1 MSFFAE
7 LKRRNV
13 IRVGLAYVVAAWVV
27 IQVMEIAADAFEA
40 PAWVLKLVV
49 TMFVIGLLPAL
60 VFSWVYELTPE
71 GLKRESE
78 VRPEESAVAHTA
90 KKLNLAVIVLLLA
103 AMGMFLAD
111 RFMSSRS
118 EPPAMASQPP
128 GVASQRPAVASQPPA
143 VASPQP
149 PATTVS
155 ASGEPATRAAS
166 PGAVAD
172 SLPEDAV
179 PVVAVLPFAARSMG
193 GEEGRFLA
201 DGIHDDLLT
210 QLAKLEIFRV
220 VSRTSVMEYLDTTK
234 NMRQIGEELGAG
246 HILEGGLQQ
255 AGGRVRINAQL
266 IDAVTDEHLWAETFE
281 RELTPD
287 AIFEIQAEIAMAIA
301 TALKA
306 TLSAEEAAQLAQAP
320 TSSQGAY
327 EAFLQ
332 ARLNTYVYDPDA
344 RKLSVRKFEDAVA
357 LDPDFAEAWGWL
369 GFARLLEA
377 WSDGITPQDEP
388 LIASAREAI
397 ATARELEPGL
407 PEADYA
413 EAHYYYWVQADYAAA
428 LQLIEPLIARFPNN
442 GDWMASRGWFNRRAG
457 NWEEAVADLTRAL
470 ELDPRNGFVALELAN
485 FYIQLRQWDQAVP
498 ALEHA
503 LAISGDRDT
512 YLGYL
517 ARLRL
522 DCCGELSVAREFAS
536 RLHDTG
542 RDSMLLAQLLRV
554 DGKPGEALAL
564 LEGYGPET
572 SEPGPDENWLTAII
586 LLRETGDE
594 ERMRA
599 EADAYRRHLET
610 FLIGHEEYSLV
621 HRDLAFAFL
630 ALGEREKALS
640 HFADVERLLR
650 PDAVRYA
657 EADTFWAETFAMFGE
672 HDLAFEHLASTLE
685 RPAGISW
692 HRVRLSPAFDGIR
705 NDPRYAALEQEYQ
718 VAD

>member
-13 IRVGLAYVVAAWVV
+13 IRVGLAYVVAAWVLV
-27 IQVMEIAADAFEA
+27 QVMEIAVDAFEA
-40 PAWVLKLVV
+40 PAWVLKLIV
-49 TMFVIGLLPAL
+49 TMLVVGLLPAL
-60 VFSWVYELTPE
+60 VFSWVYELTPD

-78 VRPEESAVAHTA
+78 VRAEESAVAHTA
-90 KKLNLAVIVLLLA
+90 KKLNLAVIVLLLV
-103 AMGMFLAD
+103 AMGMFIAD
-111 RFMSSRS
+111 RFMASRT
-118 EPPAMASQPP
+118 EPLAGAL
-128 GVASQRPAVASQPPA
+128 QPPA
-143 VASPQP
+143 AAVP
-149 PATTVS
+149 
-155 ASGEPATRAAS
+155 ASGEPATLTA
-166 PGAVAD
+166 PPDAVAE
-172 SLPEDAV
+172 SLPEDTV

-220 VSRTSVMEYLDTTK
+220 VSRTSVMEYLGTTK

-266 IDAVTDEHLWAETFE
+266 INAVTDEHLWAETFE

-306 TLSAEEAAQLAQAP
+306 TLSEEEAAELAQAP

-332 ARLNTYVYDPDA
+332 GRLNTYVYDEDA
-344 RKLSVRKFEDAVA
+344 RKFSVRKFEDAVS

-377 WSDGITPQDEP
+377 WTDGITPQDEP

-397 ATARELEPGL
+397 ARARALKPDL

-428 LQLIEPLIARFPNN
+428 LQLIETLISRFPNN

-457 NWEEAVADLTRAL
+457 QWEQAVADLSRAL
-470 ELDPRNGFVALELAN
+470 ELDPRNGFVALELAS
-485 FYIQLRQWDQAVP
+485 FHIQLRQWDQAVP

-503 LAISGDRDT
+503 LAISGDRET
-512 YLGYL
+512 YLAHL
-517 ARLRL
+517 AKLRL
-522 DCCGELSVAREFAS
+522 DCCGDLSAAREHAG

-542 RDSMLLAQLLRV
+542 RDSMPLANLRRLE
-554 DGKPGEALAL
+554 GQPGEALAL
-564 LEGYGPET
+564 LEAYGPEA
-572 SEPGPDENWLTAII
+572 SEPGPDENWLTAIM
-586 LLRETGDE
+586 LLREMGADE
-594 ERMRA
+594 RLRA
-599 EADAYRRHLET
+599 EAGAYRQHLET
-610 FLIGHEEYSLV
+610 FLAGHEEYARV
-621 HRDLAFAFL
+621 HRDLAVARL
-630 ALGEREKALS
+630 ALGERDTALA
-640 HFADVERLLR
+640 HYAAAKRLRR
-650 PDAVRYA
+650 PDAINEA
-657 EADTFWAETFAMFGE
+657 LADTFWAETFAVFGE
-672 HDLAFEHLASTLE
+672 HDLAFEHLASTLA
-685 RPAGISW
+685 RPAGMTW
-692 HRVRLSPAFDGIR
+692 HWVRLNPAFNGMR
-705 NDPRYAALEQEYQ
+705 GDPRYAALEQKSQ

>member
-49 TMFVIGLLPAL
+49 TMFVVGLLPAL
-60 VFSWVYELTPE
+60 VFSWVYELTPQ
-71 GLKRESE
+71 GLKRESD
-78 VRPEESAVAHTA
+78 VSAEESAVAHTA

-111 RFMSSRS
+111 RFMSSRT
-118 EPPAMASQPP
+118 EPPASALQP
-128 GVASQRPAVASQPPA
+128 AAVATTQPPA
-143 VASPQP
+143 AVTPASR
-149 PATTVS
+149 
-155 ASGEPATRAAS
+155 EPGTLAAPS
-166 PGAVAD
+166 DAGAE
-172 SLPEDAV
+172 SMPEDTV

-220 VSRTSVMEYLDTTK
+220 VSRTSVMEYLGTTK

-287 AIFEIQAEIAMAIA
+287 AIFEIQAEIALAIA
-301 TALKA
+301 SALKA
-306 TLSAEEAAQLAQAP
+306 TLSEEEAAELAKAP

-332 ARLNTYVYDPDA
+332 ARLNTYVYDADA
-344 RKLSVRKFEDAVA
+344 RKLSVRQFENAVA

-369 GFARLLEA
+369 GFARLLSA
-377 WSDGITPQDEP
+377 WSSGLNNLGITPGDEP
-388 LIASAREAI
+388 LVASAREAI
-397 ATARELEPGL
+397 ARARELKPGL

-413 EAHYYYWVQADYAAA
+413 EAHYYYWARADYDAA
-428 LQLIEPLIARFPNN
+428 LRMIEPLITRFPNN

-457 NWEEAVADLTRAL
+457 NWAQGVADLQRAL
-470 ELDPRNGFVALELAN
+470 ELDPRNGFVALELAS
-485 FYIQLRQWDQAVP
+485 FHIQLRQWEQARP

-503 LAISGDRDT
+503 LAISGELET
-512 YLGYL
+512 YLSHRATL
-517 ARLRL
+517 EAE
-522 DCCGELSVAREFAS
+522 CCGDLSTARELAE
-536 RLHDTG
+536 RLQDTG
-542 RDSMLLAQLLRV
+542 RDAMPMVNVLRLE
-554 DGKPGEALAL
+554 GRYAEALAL
-564 LEGYGPET
+564 LGKYGPGA
-572 SEPGPDENWLTAII
+572 SAAGPDQNWRTAI
-586 LLRETGDE
+586 LLAGQMGDATALG
-594 ERMRA
+594 RDA
-599 EADAYRRHLET
+599 EAYRAHLET
-610 FLIGHEEYSLV
+610 YLAGHEAFSQV
-621 HRDLAFAFL
+621 HRDLALAAL
-630 ALGEREKALS
+630 ALGERDTALE
-640 HFADVERLLR
+640 HYAAAGRLRR
-650 PDAVRYA
+650 PDAVFDA
-657 EADTFWAETFAMFGE
+657 FAQTDWAVVFALFGE
-672 HDLAFEHLASTLE
+672 HELALEHLARSLAM
-685 RPAGISW
+685 PAGMNW
-692 HRVRLSPAFDGIR
+692 PLVRLNPVFDGLR
-705 NDPRYAALEQEYQ
+705 NHPGYAALERKYRT
-718 VAD
+718 DS

>member
-49 TMFVIGLLPAL
+49 TMFVVGLLPAL

-71 GLKRESE
+71 GLKRESD
-78 VRPEESAVAHTA
+78 VSAEESAVAHTA

-111 RFMSSRS
+111 RFMSSRT
-118 EPPAMASQPP
+118 EPPASALQP
-128 GVASQRPAVASQPPA
+128 AAVATTQPPA
-143 VASPQP
+143 AVTPASR
-149 PATTVS
+149 
-155 ASGEPATRAAS
+155 EPGTLAVPSDA
-166 PGAVAD
+166 GAE
-172 SLPEDAV
+172 SMPEDTV

-357 LDPDFAEAWGWL
+357 LDPQFAEAWGWL
-369 GFARLLEA
+369 GFARLLAA

-397 ATARELEPGL
+397 ARARELEPGL

-413 EAHYYYWVQADYAAA
+413 EAHYYYWVQADYDVA
-428 LQLIEPLIARFPNN
+428 LELIEPLIDRFPNN

-457 NWEEAVADLTRAL
+457 NWEQAVADLSRAL
-470 ELDPRNGFVALELAN
+470 ELDPRNGFVAMELAN
-485 FYIQLRQWDQAVP
+485 FHTQLRQWDQAAP
-498 ALEHA
+498 ALERA

-517 ARLRL
+517 ALLRIG
-522 DCCGELSVAREFAS
+522 CCGDLSAAREFVD
-536 RLHDTG
+536 RLHETG
-542 RDSMLLAQLLRV
+542 RGATFLAHLRRLE
-554 DGKPGEALAL
+554 GRPGDALAL
-564 LEGYGPET
+564 LEAYGPET
-572 SEPGPDENWLTAII
+572 SKPGPDENWLTAII
-586 LLRETGDE
+586 LLHETGDE

-610 FLIGHEEYSLV
+610 FLIGHDEYSLV
-621 HRDLAFAFL
+621 HRDLAFSFL
-630 ALGEREKALS
+630 ALGDREKALS
-640 HFADVERLLR
+640 HFAAAENLRR
-650 PDAVRYA
+650 PDAIFDA
-657 EADTFWAETFAMFGE
+657 EADTFRAEAFAMFGE
-672 HDLAFEHLASTLE
+672 HDLAFGHLASTLE

-692 HRVRLSPAFDGIR
+692 HVVRLNPAFDGIR
-705 NDPRYAALEQEYQ
+705 SDPRYAALEEKYQ

>member
-13 IRVGLAYVVAAWVV
+13 MRVGLAYVVAAWVL
-27 IQVMEIAADAFEA
+27 IQVMEIAVDAFEA
-40 PAWVLKLVV
+40 PAWVLKLIV
-49 TMFVIGLLPAL
+49 TLLVIGLLPAL

-78 VRPEESAVAHTA
+78 VRAEESAVAHTA

-111 RFMSSRS
+111 RFMPFRA
-118 EPPAMASQPP
+118 EPPVAAM
-128 GVASQRPAVASQPPA
+128 PAPA
-143 VASPQP
+143 
-149 PATTVS
+149 
-155 ASGEPATRAAS
+155 EPATL
-166 PGAVAD
+166 AVTPDAV
-172 SLPEDAV
+172 SESMPADAV

-220 VSRTSVMEYLDTTK
+220 VSRTSVMEYLGTTK

-266 IDAVTDEHLWAETFE
+266 INAVTDEHLWAETFE

-306 TLSAEEAAQLAQAP
+306 TLSEEEAAGLAQAP

-332 ARLNTYVYDPDA
+332 ARLNTYVYDEEA
-344 RKLSVRKFEDAVA
+344 RRVSVRKFEDAVS

-377 WSDGITPQDEP
+377 WSDGITPQDQP

-397 ATARELEPGL
+397 ARARELKPGL

-428 LQLIEPLIARFPNN
+428 LQLIELLVSRFPNN
-442 GDWMASRGWFNRRAG
+442 GDWMASRGWVNRRAG
-457 NWEEAVADLTRAL
+457 NWEQAVADLSRAL
-470 ELDPRNGFVALELAN
+470 ELDPRNGFVALELAS
-485 FYIQLRQWDQAVP
+485 FHIQLRQWDRAAP

-503 LAISGDRDT
+503 LAISGDREI
-512 YLGYL
+512 YLRHL
-517 ARLRL
+517 SELRL
-522 DCCGELSVAREFAS
+522 TCCGDLSAAREFAG
-536 RLHDTG
+536 RLQDTG
-542 RDSMLLAQLLRV
+542 RDSMPMARLRRLEAQ
-554 DGKPGEALAL
+554 PGEALAL
-564 LEGYGPET
+564 LEKYGPEA
-572 SEPGPDENWLTAII
+572 SEPGPDEKWLMAIM
-586 LLRETGDE
+586 LLWELGDE
-594 ERMRA
+594 ERLGV
-599 EADAYRRHLET
+599 EAGAYRRHLEA
-610 FLIGHEEYSLV
+610 FLDGHDEYARV
-621 HRDLAFAFL
+621 HRDLAVACL
-630 ALGEREKALS
+630 ALGERDTALA
-640 HFADVERLLR
+640 HYADSNRLR
-650 PDAVRYA
+650 QPDAVFDAAA
-657 EADTFWAETFAMFGE
+657 ETFWAEMFAVFGE
-672 HDLAFEHLASTLE
+672 HDLAFEHLAGTLA
-685 RPAGISW
+685 RPAGMSW
-692 HRVRLSPAFDGIR
+692 HWVRLNPAFNGMRADS
-705 NDPRYAALEQEYQ
+705 RYAALEQQYQ
-718 VAD
+718 EEN

>member
-13 IRVGLAYVVAAWVV
+13 IRVGLAYVVASWVL
-27 IQVMEIAADAFEA
+27 IQVMEIAVDAFEA
-40 PAWVLKLVV
+40 PAWVLKLIV
-49 TMFVIGLLPAL
+49 TMLVIGLLPAL

-78 VRPEESAVAHTA
+78 VRAEESAVAHTA

-103 AMGMFLAD
+103 AMGMFVAD
-111 RFMSSRS
+111 RFMPSRTES
-118 EPPAMASQPP
+118 LAGAL
-128 GVASQRPAVASQPPA
+128 
-143 VASPQP
+143 QP
-149 PATTVS
+149 PATVMPTP
-155 ASGEPATRAAS
+155 GEPAMLAA
-166 PGAVAD
+166 PPDAV
-172 SLPEDAV
+172 SESMPEDAV

-306 TLSAEEAAQLAQAP
+306 TLSAEEAAELAQAP

-332 ARLNTYVYDPDA
+332 ARLNTYVYDEDA
-344 RKLSVRKFEDAVA
+344 RKLSVRKFEDAVS

-397 ATARELEPGL
+397 ARARELKPGL

-428 LQLIEPLIARFPNN
+428 LRLIEPLIARFPNN

-457 NWEEAVADLTRAL
+457 HWQQAVADLARAL
-470 ELDPRNGFVALELAN
+470 ELDPRNGFVALELAS
-485 FYIQLRQWDQAVP
+485 FHTQLRQWEQAAP

-503 LAISGDRDT
+503 LAISGDRET
-512 YLGYL
+512 YLGHL

-522 DCCGELSVAREFAS
+522 DCCGDLSAARELAD
-536 RLHDTG
+536 RLHNTG
-542 RDSMLLAQLLRV
+542 RGSIPLANLRRLE
-554 DGKPGEALAL
+554 GQPGEALVL
-564 LEGYGPET
+564 LEEYGPEN
-572 SEPGPDENWLTAII
+572 SEPGPDDNWLVAIM
-586 LLRETGDE
+586 LLREIGDE
-594 ERMRA
+594 DRLGV
-599 EADAYRRHLET
+599 EAGAYRQHLET
-610 FLIGHEEYSLV
+610 FLAGHEEYARV
-621 HRDLAFAFL
+621 HRDLAVACL
-630 ALGEREKALS
+630 ALGDRDTALV
-640 HFADVERLLR
+640 HYADSKRLRR
-650 PDAVRYA
+650 PDAVFDANA
-657 EADTFWAETFAMFGE
+657 ETFWAETFAVFGE
-672 HDLAFEHLASTLE
+672 HDLAFERLAGSLAK
-685 RPAGISW
+685 PAGMSW
-692 HRVRLSPAFDGIR
+692 HWVRLNPAFNGMR
-705 NDPRYAALEQEYQ
+705 VDPRYAALEQKYQ
-718 VAD
+718 AGD

>member
-1 MSFFAE
+1 MSFFTE

-60 VFSWVYELTPE
+60 IFSWVYELTPE

-90 KKLNLAVIVLLLA
+90 KKLNLAVIVLLIA

-111 RFMSSRS
+111 RFMPSRS
-118 EPPAMASQPP
+118 EPPAIASQP
-128 GVASQRPAVASQPPA
+128 SAVASQPPA
-143 VASPQP
+143 ATVPAS
-149 PATTVS
+149 S
-155 ASGEPATRAAS
+155 EPATRAAS
-166 PGAVAD
+166 PDAVSD

-306 TLSAEEAAQLAQAP
+306 TLSAEQAAELAQAP

-332 ARLNTYVYDPDA
+332 GRLNTYVYDEDA

-377 WSDGITPQDEP
+377 WSDGITPLDEP
-388 LIASAREAI
+388 LISRAREAI
-397 ATARELEPGL
+397 ARARELEPDL

-428 LQLIEPLIARFPNN
+428 LRLVEPLISRFPNN

-457 NWEEAVADLTRAL
+457 NWEQAVADLSRAL
-470 ELDPRNGFVALELAN
+470 ELDPRNGFVAMELAN
-485 FYIQLRQWDQAVP
+485 FHIQLRQWDQAAP

-512 YLGYL
+512 YFGNL

-522 DCCGELSVAREFAS
+522 DCCGDLSVAREFAG

-542 RDSMLLAQLLRV
+542 RDSTILAQLLRV

-564 LEGYGPET
+564 LEGYGPKT
-572 SEPGPDENWLTAII
+572 SEPGPNENWLTAII

-599 EADAYRRHLET
+599 EAGAYRQHLET
-610 FLIGHEEYSLV
+610 FLVGHEEYSRV
-621 HRDLAFAFL
+621 HRDLAFACL
-630 ALGEREKALS
+630 ALGEREKALV
-640 HFADVERLLR
+640 HFADAERLRR
-650 PDAVRYA
+650 PDAIFDA
-657 EADTFWAETFAMFGE
+657 EADTFWAETFAMFAA

-692 HRVRLSPAFDGIR
+692 HWVRLNPGFDGIR
-705 NDPRYAALEQEYQ
+705 SEPRYAALEEKYQ